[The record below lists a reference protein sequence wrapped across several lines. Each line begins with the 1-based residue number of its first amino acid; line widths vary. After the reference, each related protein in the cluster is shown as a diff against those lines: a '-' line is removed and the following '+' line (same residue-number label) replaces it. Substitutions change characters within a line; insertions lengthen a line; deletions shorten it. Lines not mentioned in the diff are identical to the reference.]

1 MSMKTCP
8 ACQGSTNCP
17 SCRGSGTKVNPK
29 FLSLNNVT
37 CNKCGGSGNCTRCKG
52 RGVVP
57 AR

>member
-1 MSMKTCP
+1 MAVKSCP
-8 ACQGSTNCP
+8 SCQGSTNCQ

-37 CNKCGGSGNCTRCKG
+37 CNKCNGSGNCTRCKG

-57 AR
+57 ER